1 MKDCGCT
8 EMKENN
14 SLYVVLIAFTAAM
27 GGFLLGYDGSVVSG
41 AAPFYKSVFGL
52 DDGSILFGFSVSCLI
67 WGCIF
72 GNFFAGPVS
81 DRIGRK
87 SALLVAAILFIT
99 SAVMTAL
106 AGNVVIFIIGR
117 VIGGFGVGFA
127 ILVAPMYIAEV
138 APPAKRGWLVSF
150 NQLLIVVGLSS
161 AYFVNYFILRMVE
174 DPLANWRWML
184 GVEAFPAVLYF
195 LLLLAI
201 PESPRWLVM
210 KNRAD
215 EAKAIMERVGGRE
228 HSEHEYQNILQ
239 SLAEKAGGGTMA
251 QARELFSKKARLI
264 LIIGIGLGVFQQV
277 SGINS
282 VLYYAPMIFESA
294 GSGRDAAFVQA
305 IAIGIVFL
313 VFTIVSMLA
322 IDRLGRKPLLYVGV
336 TLMAL
341 SLFVTGSAFR
351 NASYMLDRALIE
363 NVANEVFESDASAR
377 ANQEDFVTSLS
388 LLAGRPFSSELDFYA
403 AVRSSLE
410 RDTPLEAAPYLP
422 LLLKGAIRINA
433 TIVLISI
440 LGFIAGFSLS
450 LGPVMWAMFSEIFP
464 NRFRGVAISFVG
476 TLNSS
481 TSFVVA
487 TLFPVQLSLF
497 GSSTTFFIYAACMFL
512 CLVFVW
518 KYVVETKGRSLEE
531 LELHLMRPSSESPIP
546 EKVQIRL

>member
-1 MKDCGCT
+1 MKQ
-8 EMKENN
+8 NN
-14 SLYVVLIAFTAAM
+14 SVYVVLIAFTAAM

-87 SALLVAAILFIT
+87 SALLVAAVLFIT
-99 SAVMTAL
+99 SALMTAL

-117 VIGGFGVGFA
+117 IIGGFGVGFA

-174 DPLANWRWML
+174 DPLTNWRWML

-228 HSEHEYQNILQ
+228 HAEYEYQNILK
-239 SLAEKAGGGTMA
+239 SLAEKLGGGSMA
-251 QARELFSKKARLI
+251 QARELFSKRARLI
-264 LIIGIGLGVFQQV
+264 LVIGIGLGVFQQV

-294 GSGRDAAFVQA
+294 GSGRDAAFIQA

-351 NASYMLDRALIE
+351 NANYMLDRALIE
-363 NVANEVFESDASAR
+363 NVADEVFESDASAL
-377 ANQEDFVTSLS
+377 ANQEDFVTSLDS
-388 LLAGRPFSSELDFYA
+388 LAGRPFSSELDFYA
-403 AVRSSLE
+403 AIRSSLE

-433 TIVLISI
+433 TVVLISI

-531 LELHLMRPSSESPIP
+531 LELHLMGPSSESPIP
-546 EKVQIRL
+546 EKVKIRL